1 MQHRL
6 STGSF
11 KLEIVENDIQKV
23 TMALYSA
30 ADKMMMAI
38 GYPVEK
44 LSSYVRPAVSGVTT
58 WLR

>member
-1 MQHRL
+1 
-6 STGSF
+6 
-11 KLEIVENDIQKV
+11 LEIVENDIQKV